1 MFPAKFVEERLIDHW
16 LITYWSMINLRRNFN
31 LWLITYCLL
40 INTEL
45 IGRNSAT
52 SKMSSASFLISSE
65 KATWILSLKRK
76 THLRRLGTEMIKRLR
91 LDSSAVKKD
100 LIIITWYHECTT
112 ALMSNNCKQ
121 IHVFISFKN
130 KIERIYI
137 PWRMRPGMVD
147 LPWETAPLH
156 GFPHPG

>member
-1 MFPAKFVEERLIDHW
+1 
-16 LITYWSMINLRRNFN
+16 
-31 LWLITYCLL
+31 
-40 INTEL
+40 
-45 IGRNSAT
+45 
-52 SKMSSASFLISSE
+52 MSSASFLI
-65 KATWILSLKRK
+65 TWILSLKRK

-91 LDSSAVKKD
+91 LDSLAVKED

-130 KIERIYI
+130 KIERIYV
-137 PWRMRPGMVD
+137 PWSMRPSMVD

-156 GFPHPG
+156 GFPHPEQLRRMRKCIMPPRWYVSIPIFTRCAVRKALCMLDFEYYYPYI